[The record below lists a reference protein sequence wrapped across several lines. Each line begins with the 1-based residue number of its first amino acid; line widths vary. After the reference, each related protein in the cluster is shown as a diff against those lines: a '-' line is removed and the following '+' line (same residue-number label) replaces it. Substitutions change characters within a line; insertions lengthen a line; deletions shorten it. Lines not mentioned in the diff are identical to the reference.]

1 MSRIGKK
8 IIVVPAGVTLDIEE
22 RTISVLGPK
31 GSLKLSI
38 PERLKVVQEDNH
50 FSVSR
55 LDRSNQGK
63 MNQGTTR
70 QLIFNMI
77 KGVTE
82 GWKKELEIRGTGFRV
97 VLEGKDLVFNLG
109 FSHPVKFQAVE
120 GIDFEIKE
128 NKVSVSGTD
137 KSLVGLAAARIRN
150 LYPPDHYKGKGIRY
164 LNEEIKLK
172 PGKAAKVGVQGTTGS
187 K

>member
-8 IIVVPAGVTLDIEE
+8 IIVVPAGVTLDIKEK
-22 RTISVLGPK
+22 TISVLGPK
-31 GSLKLSI
+31 GSLNLSV
-38 PERLKVVQEDNH
+38 PEGLKIELEDNH
-50 FSVSR
+50 FFVSR
-55 LDRSNQGK
+55 LDQSTQGK

-82 GWKKELEIRGTGFRV
+82 GWQKELEIRGTGFRV
-97 VLEGKDLVFNLG
+97 ALEGKDLVFNLG
-109 FSHPVKFQAVE
+109 FSHPIKFQAVE

-128 NKVSVSGTD
+128 NKISVVGSD
-137 KSLVGLAAARIRN
+137 KSLVGLVAAKIRN

-164 LNEEIKLK
+164 LNEEVKLK
-172 PGKAAKVGVQGTTGS
+172 PGKAAKIGVQGATGG